1 MKKLVSIL
9 MAAVLLLCA
18 VPVLA
23 EGQTYTVGVCQLV
36 THDALDAATQ
46 GFIDALT
53 EELGMCRTPQVIPT
67 PARPSSIPL
76 WPLMWT

>member
-23 EGQTYTVGVCQLV
+23 EGQTYNAVSY
-36 THDALDAATQ
+36 THLRAHET
-46 GFIDALT
+46 
-53 EELGMCRTPQVIPT
+53 
-67 PARPSSIPL
+67 
-76 WPLMWT
+76 

>member
-36 THDALDAATQ
+36 THDALDAANP
-46 GFIDALT
+46 GLY
-53 EELGMCRTPQVIPT
+53 
-67 PARPSSIPL
+67 
-76 WPLMWT
+76 